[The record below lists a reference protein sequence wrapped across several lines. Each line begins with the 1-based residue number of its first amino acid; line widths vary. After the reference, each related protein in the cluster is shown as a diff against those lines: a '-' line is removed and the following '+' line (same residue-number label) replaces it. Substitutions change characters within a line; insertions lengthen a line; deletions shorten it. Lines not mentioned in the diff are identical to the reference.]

1 MTYTLVLTRGRSSI
15 LRHLKRSILSDLE
28 DKLEFQLKS
37 AKITGFT
44 REYKFHSKR
53 RWRLDFAWI
62 DQKIGVEVEGGIW
75 LPRSGHNTGVGI
87 SRDVEKGN
95 ALTLLGWK
103 LIRVTGKMI
112 KSGEA
117 LNIIEKLVL

>member
-1 MTYTLVLTRGRSSI
+1 MTYTLVLTSGRSSI

-44 REYKFHSKR
+44 REYKFHPKR
-53 RWRLDFAWI
+53 RWRLDFAWV

-117 LNIIEKLVL
+117 LNIIESIL

>member
-1 MTYTLVLTRGRSSI
+1 MTYTLVLTSGRSSI
-15 LRHLKRSILSDLE
+15 LRHLERSLLSDLE

-112 KSGEA
+112 KNGEA
-117 LNIIEKLVL
+117 LNIIESIL

>member
-1 MTYTLVLTRGRSSI
+1 M
-15 LRHLKRSILSDLE
+15 SDLE

-62 DQKIGVEVEGGIW
+62 NQKIGVEVEGGIW

-112 KSGEA
+112 KNGEA
-117 LNIIEKLVL
+117 LVILEKMLGSV

>member
-44 REYKFHSKR
+44 REYKFHPKR
-53 RWRLDFAWI
+53 RWRLDFAWV

-117 LNIIEKLVL
+117 LNIIESIL